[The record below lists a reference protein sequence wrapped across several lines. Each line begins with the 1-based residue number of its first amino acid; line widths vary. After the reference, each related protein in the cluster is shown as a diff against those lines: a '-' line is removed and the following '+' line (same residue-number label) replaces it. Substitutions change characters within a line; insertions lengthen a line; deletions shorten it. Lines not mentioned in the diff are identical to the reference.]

1 MENLVATY
9 TVTDDRLSSEAAAI
23 HFSTADR
30 RVLIGIRAALELL
43 GVPVPQ
49 YALRRSS
56 GRPPSRVI
64 AAACDAD
71 NPTYKPLAY
80 QPAPFRKTGAQIVAE
95 RTAQR
100 P

>member
-1 MENLVATY
+1 VATY
-9 TVTDDRLSSEAAAI
+9 TVTDDLIRSDKAAQYLGN
-23 HFSTADR
+23 ADR
-30 RVLIGIRAALELL
+30 RIRIGFRLALELL
-43 GVPVPQ
+43 GLPVPES
-49 YALRRSS
+49 AVRKPT
-56 GRPPSRVI
+56 GRPPSRMI